1 MPFLHFLFRWGAH
14 RGCFEEGRRSSLVHV
29 RCMLVATCTVVVV
42 VVVVKMVSTGGVWRC
57 DGDGVRS
64 TWGDPAPTTMIIVD
78 DR

>member
-1 MPFLHFLFRWGAH
+1 
-14 RGCFEEGRRSSLVHV
+14 
-29 RCMLVATCTVVVV
+29 MLVATCTVVVV